1 MTSWKNAFEKDPS
14 KSRSTTRFSF
24 FFTERSSVKTQGVSF
39 VNSSMGWVNE
49 QKFYASTDGS
59 RIDQYII
66 RANPNFNVTAVTAR
80 TAISS
85 RAVRSVV
92 HKEWATSTSKSTT
105 GNAKRSKR
113 AKKR

>member
-1 MTSWKNAFEKDPS
+1 M
-14 KSRSTTRFSF
+14 
-24 FFTERSSVKTQGVSF
+24 
-39 VNSSMGWVNE
+39 NE

-66 RANPNFNVTAVTAR
+66 RANPNFNVTAVNAR

-92 HKEWATSTSKSTT
+92 HREWATSTSKSTT
-105 GNAKRSKR
+105 GNAKRSKGEEVMKLKASSDPGKYDLVLHLSHLWLTIHESVGHPTELDR
-113 AKKR
+113 AL